1 MREIISIDKDFL
13 NNKETIT
20 TKQKPESRA
29 RGKVT
34 VSLFDEKGNKQRE
47 IKTENI
53 VYDWVKAYSFKN
65 TYLTNFGLGTMGAV
79 NSASICTGS
88 QTGMLPLSKYL
99 MLFNG
104 DHEDTN
110 PRKSLIKDTLV
121 GYAGRHENYSGS
133 DILKGTY
140 NSVESKTSIDK
151 EGNIVFHMVYD
162 FPTHAANG
170 NITGIGLGHTTSRN
184 AELLPNKV
192 YYRNSTNSSS
202 SSYGV
207 TKFNNAITCNSDNN
221 MLLGVLTCPSTT
233 QNYEIGV
240 TERSIGNR
248 ISMGTIPSSY
258 KSISK
263 TPNSLNSQLTYY
275 GYMGLDEET
284 DNVLIS
290 YNTSSVIHTGKTNGN
305 SKPPLNAGSEVPF
318 YVRKIDN
325 KENTVDISG
334 VLNFDFN
341 SLFGGLKETVTTT
354 SSGSVGIYLSS
365 LLLKDKI
372 VCYVKTYE
380 SGSNYLVNSPNP
392 NGAYLFMF
400 DINGNYEKHEEIT
413 SHYNSR
419 DCKLIPY
426 GQDEF
431 LLPVGNGKIIKCNLS
446 LSDLSVV
453 DLASLNINNK
463 DNIDLSQFNSLTSY
477 DFVGNYNKKS
487 LYILDVANSY
497 ETRYKLKDD
506 RINLSSYTRL
516 PSPVVKTNI
525 HTMKVQYDLVI
536 EDVSVYDYIE
546 Y

>member
-13 NNKETIT
+13 NNKETLT
-20 TKQKPESRA
+20 TKQKPKSRA

-65 TYLTNFGLGTMGAV
+65 NYVTNFGLGTMGGQ
-79 NSASICTGS
+79 NSAKICTDS
-88 QTGMLPLSKYL
+88 HTGIIPLSKYL

-104 DHEDTN
+104 EHEDTN
-110 PRKSLIKDTLV
+110 PKKSLIKDELI
-121 GYAGRHENYSGS
+121 GYAGRYENYSGG
-133 DILKGTY
+133 DVLKGTY
-140 NSVESKTSIDK
+140 NSAESKTSIDE

-184 AELLPNKV
+184 AELLPKV
-192 YYRNSTNSSS
+192 IAYRNNTNTSSGVI
-202 SSYGV
+202 GV
-207 TKFNNAITCNSDNN
+207 TKYNTAITYNSDND
-221 MLLGVLTCPSTT
+221 MLLGVLTSTRPASSC
-233 QNYEIGV
+233 NIGMI
-240 TERSIGNR
+240 ERSIDNIMSR
-248 ISMGTIPSSY
+248 GTIPSSY
-258 KSISK
+258 RYVSK
-263 TPNSLNSQLTYY
+263 TPNSLTSQLEYY
-275 GYMGLDEET
+275 GYMGLDEEV
-284 DNVLIS
+284 DDVLIS
-290 YNTSSVIHTGKTNGN
+290 YNPTNVVYTGKTNGKGN
-305 SKPPLNAGSEVPF
+305 PPLNAGTEVPF
-318 YVRKIDN
+318 HARRINTKG
-325 KENTVDISG
+325 NTVDISG

-365 LLLKDKI
+365 LLLEDKI

-380 SGSNYLVNSPNP
+380 SGSSYLVNSPNP

-400 DINGNYEKHEEIT
+400 DIEGNYEKHEEIT

-431 LLPVGNGKIIKCNLS
+431 LLPVGNGKVIKCNIS

-453 DLASLNINNK
+453 DFASLNINNK

-477 DFVGNYNKKS
+477 DFAGNYNKKS
-487 LYILDVANSY
+487 LYILDIPNSY

-516 PSPVVKTNI
+516 PAPVVKTNI